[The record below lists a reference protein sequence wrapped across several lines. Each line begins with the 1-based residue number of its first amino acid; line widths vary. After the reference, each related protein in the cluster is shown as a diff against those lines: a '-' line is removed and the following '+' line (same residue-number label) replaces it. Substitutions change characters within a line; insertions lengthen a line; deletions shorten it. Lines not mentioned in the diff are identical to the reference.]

1 MTNIGYN
8 PTLNEQE
15 KARLEVHILDFN
27 EEIYGE
33 EVEVT
38 FIKYLREEK
47 KFNSKEDLTNSLE
60 ETINICREYKTMVE

>member
-1 MTNIGYN
+1 MTNIGNN
-8 PTLNEQE
+8 PTLNAQE
-15 KARLEVHILDFN
+15 NTRLEVHILDFN

-47 KFNSKEDLTNSLE
+47 KFSSKE
-60 ETINICREYKTMVE
+60 